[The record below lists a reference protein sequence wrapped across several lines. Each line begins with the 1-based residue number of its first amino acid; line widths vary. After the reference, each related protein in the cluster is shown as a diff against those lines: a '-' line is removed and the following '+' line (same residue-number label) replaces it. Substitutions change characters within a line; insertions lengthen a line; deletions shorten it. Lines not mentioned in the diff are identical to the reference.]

1 MDPDLRLLEWIEIA
15 SVFSIDLPTD
25 KTKTEV
31 VEKRIGL
38 VKGLGGRHAIVL
50 EFMHPQHMF

>member
-1 MDPDLRLLEWIEIA
+1 MEPDLRLFEWIEIA
-15 SVFSIDLPTD
+15 SVFSIDVPTD

-38 VKGLGGRHAIVL
+38 VKGFGGRNAIVL
-50 EFMHPQHMF
+50 EFMRPQYMF